1 MKHITLKYL
10 ATAIGS
16 HIWQVLCP
24 TLPFSAVCTL
34 MVIADVVTAR
44 RLARR
49 LQRLAPEEQERLK
62 FSSVRF
68 AHTLS
73 KLAHIYALL
82 LLASAVE
89 YVIIPEVQLTRF
101 VAAAVC
107 FWQAISML
115 ENEASA
121 NDARW
126 ARIIGRW
133 LVDKTERHLGISLD
147 ELHHFKE
154 EKK

>member
-1 MKHITLKYL
+1 MKHITIKYL
-10 ATAIGS
+10 VTAIGS

-24 TLPFSAVCTL
+24 ALPFTAVCTL

-44 RLARR
+44 RLAHR
-49 LQRLAPEEQERLK
+49 LQRLAPEERERLK

-68 AHTLS
+68 ARTLS

-89 YVIIPEVQLTRF
+89 NVIIPEVQLTRY
-101 VAAAVC
+101 VAAIIC

-147 ELHHFKE
+147 ELHHFKDE
-154 EKK
+154 NQ